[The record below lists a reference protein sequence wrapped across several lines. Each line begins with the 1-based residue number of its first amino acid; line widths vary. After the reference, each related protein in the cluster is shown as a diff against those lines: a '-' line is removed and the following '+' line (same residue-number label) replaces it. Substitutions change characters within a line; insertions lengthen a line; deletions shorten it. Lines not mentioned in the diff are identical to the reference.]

1 VLERV
6 LRDGREEALAE
17 VAATICAKIGWSAGS
32 GDERAFLEAY
42 YTQLRERLERGM
54 RFGQRK
60 ADKFVPDARQ
70 ATSSAWR
77 FTATELSYYGE
88 QQLDVLE
95 QVLRA
100 DDPET
105 LGDVAAR
112 IGGKIGRGGRG
123 RCPSLPR
130 SLLRPAARK
139 AGRQRGFGCA
149 VTSGFA
155 PGTGR
160 LRSRRWRVLLGPDP
174 AAQEFRPHLATVLGA
189 IPGRGLHLRF
199 VHLHVRGIGLLPAG
213 RFRGIGQRGKRV
225 SR

>member
-1 VLERV
+1 
-6 LRDGREEALAE
+6 
-17 VAATICAKIGWSAGS
+17 
-32 GDERAFLEAY
+32 
-42 YTQLRERLERGM
+42 M

-112 IGGKIGRGGRG
+112 IGGKIGREVDAADAR
-123 RCPSLPR
+123 PFLEAYYAQ
-130 SLLRPAARK
+130 LREK
-139 AGRQRGFGCA
+139 LAGS
-149 VTSGFA
+149 VVSGV
-155 PGTGR
+155 
-160 LRSRRWRVLLGPDP
+160 W
-174 AAQEFRPHLATVLGA
+174 
-189 IPGRGLHLRF
+189 
-199 VHLHVRGIGLLPAG
+199 
-213 RFRGIGQRGKRV
+213 
-225 SR
+225 